1 LKTRY
6 LYLLAVLV
14 VALDQ
19 ACKFFVQISLPF
31 GESVPVIRGVFYLT
45 ALYNTGGAFSLFQ
58 PWTGL
63 LAIGS
68 AVVIIALLFVTRLQK
83 GMTGLLGTSLAL
95 LMGGAAGNLIDRVRL
110 GRVID
115 FIDFR
120 VWPVFNIADI
130 AITAGI
136 FFLCYHILFCET
148 HASGET
154 EDTTSV
160 KG

>member
-1 LKTRY
+1 LKTGY
-6 LYLLAVLV
+6 LYILAALIVAVDQASKLFVLLA
-14 VALDQ
+14 
-19 ACKFFVQISLPF
+19 LPF
-31 GESVPVIRGVFYLT
+31 GESVPVIKGVLYLT

-63 LAIGS
+63 LAAGTA
-68 AVVIIALLFVTRLQK
+68 AVVVAIFLVTRMQK
-83 GMTGLLGTSLAL
+83 SMTRLFGTSLAL

-130 AITAGI
+130 AITVGVL
-136 FFLCYHILFCET
+136 FLCYRILFCDT
-148 HASGET
+148 HASAKP